1 MTAQATFR
9 AQDGHAPCQSVLM
22 TRKTL
27 PSRLSNWKIAPEL
40 RACPYETSP
49 YPRIKNPSAEPAHLL
64 DQRAREAHAGSTVAY
79 ARTGKVPTPLTLTG
93 TAVKVNP
100 ESGS

>member
-1 MTAQATFR
+1 MPIGVDDEKDTAEQIEQLENCARAT
-9 AQDGHAPCQSVLM
+9 CVSV
-22 TRKTL
+22 RDEPVPKD
-27 PSRLSNWKIAPEL
+27 
-40 RACPYETSP
+40 
-49 YPRIKNPSAEPAHLL
+49 KNPSAEPAHLL